1 MLGTRLSFEGSHQLA
16 EKIAAEIILSE
27 NPGQTIKKWR
37 ETFGIT
43 QRELAERL
51 SLSPSVICDY
61 ESGRRKSPGIEVIK
75 KFIWGLIEID
85 ISRGGIVTRQ
95 FNLDRDTK
103 SIIEIR
109 EFSTGLPIFDFI
121 ATIKGRVLTNH
132 DSAQGQDRH
141 IHGYTVIDSLNA
153 IVNYS
158 AQEFLKIFGWS
169 SERALIFT
177 GVKFGRSPMIAVRTH
192 SLKPAMVVYHR
203 PEQIDKLAIKL
214 AELDRIWLVKTDLEM
229 ETLIENLR
237 QI

>member
-1 MLGTRLSFEGSHQLA
+1 MLGNLSNVEGGQQLA

-27 NPGQTIKKWR
+27 NPGLTIKKWR

-43 QRELAERL
+43 QRQLADKL
-51 SLSPSVICDY
+51 KLSPSVICDY

-75 KFIWGLIEID
+75 KFITGLIEID
-85 ISRGGIVTRQ
+85 VTRGGLVTSQ
-95 FNLDRDTK
+95 FNFDRDTK

-109 EFSTGLPIFDFI
+109 EFSSGIPITDFVSSI
-121 ATIKGRVLTNH
+121 NGRVLTNN
-132 DSAQGQDRH
+132 DPAQGTDRH

-214 AELDRIWLVKTDLEM
+214 AELDRIWLVKTDLEI
-229 ETLIENLR
+229 ETLIDNLR